1 MHLTG
6 GQQPTGAAQV
16 DLVGAGGLPP
26 SIGPPLDVAAGM
38 AHGHRTSDFGH
49 RTWGFG
55 RGMLTAIEMLCGLL
69 SAAC

>member
-38 AHGHRTSDFGH
+38 AHGHRTSD
-49 RTWGFG
+49 
-55 RGMLTAIEMLCGLL
+55 IEHGASDEGCSRQLRC
-69 SAAC
+69 CVVC